1 MPGAARKANAAPG
14 HHIENTRDLDASLCP
29 APLQLHP
36 AFRGIG
42 QEAALQNRA
51 PAACS

>member
-1 MPGAARKANAAPG
+1 MLGTARKTNAAHG
-14 HHIENTRDLDASLCP
+14 RHIENTRDLDPGLCP

-36 AFRGIG
+36 AFRGVG